1 MQKFTVHKF
10 SWVEQRTTM
19 PARSSR
25 SSSPAP
31 PTAENSASA
40 VGEAPLSRLISFALS
55 SADASAARVVVTVRA
70 GMPRAELEA
79 CLVYAFA
86 RRHRITSVVGVF
98 ACSEQA
104 GPPPSSPLLPL
115 AVLCAEPAALPDAS
129 CLLAIEPPFV
139 PARRAGLL
147 RPLCAVG
154 AVLVAWAAA
163 RSGATTSL
171 IMAPLRE
178 LFESR
183 LRMLYR
189 QGPQLNLGGV
199 SIGFWEGAELHDI
212 CGRVTSHDATFWQ
225 KHPEECAAI
234 YDKKVQSFVMLA
246 EYTVLAVLAW
256 KAVTRLLNVLLS
268 PLSVLRSVAGAVHA
282 KVCVSS

>member
-1 MQKFTVHKF
+1 
-10 SWVEQRTTM
+10 M
-19 PARSSR
+19 PPRSSR

-31 PTAENSASA
+31 PTAEPEAGAA
-40 VGEAPLSRLISFALS
+40 VPALQTTVGGTGTPIRFALS
-55 SADASAARVVVTVRA
+55 STDARAARVVVTVRA

-86 RRHRITSVVGVF
+86 RQHRITSVVGVF

-104 GPPPSSPLLPL
+104 GPPPASPLLPL

-139 PARRAGLL
+139 PARRAGLMQ
-147 RPLCAVG
+147 PLCAVG
-154 AVLVAWAAA
+154 ALLVAWAAA
-163 RSGATTSL
+163 RSSGVTTSL
-171 IMAPLRE
+171 VTAPLRE
-178 LFESR
+178 VFESR
-183 LRMLYR
+183 LRTLYR
-189 QGPQLNLGGV
+189 LGPQFSLGGV
-199 SIGFWEGAELHDI
+199 SVGFWEGAEPHDI

-234 YDKKVQSFVMLA
+234 YDRKVQSFVMLA

-256 KAVTRLLNVLLS
+256 KAVSRLLNVLLS
-268 PLSVLRSVAGAVHA
+268 PLSVLRAVAGLFDTGQKIV
-282 KVCVSS
+282 